1 MKSGV
6 IFIKGIIIILLLI
19 ATSCNKKEK
28 GFPMNS
34 TTNSDRNLYK
44 KEALIKGDTSAYY
57 LLNLDYMDSPYEGFL
72 YTALIMANKY
82 DYHLAYLNVYE
93 VLTSH
98 DRKMGIHELEDLD
111 EKTRAMALDY
121 LKAGAEKGNK
131 ECKWILG
138 NLYTE
143 GKYVEK
149 NEELGNRLKQEAE
162 K

>member
-1 MKSGV
+1 MLLT
-6 IFIKGIIIILLLI
+6 II
-19 ATSCNKKEK
+19 SVGCKKKDKLQEFSLNQPSK
-28 GFPMNS
+28 PYQELKELAL
-34 TTNSDRNLYK
+34 TN
-44 KEALIKGDTSAYY
+44 GDTIAYHEMSIA
-57 LLNLDYMDSPYEGFL
+57 YMDSPNDDRFL
-72 YTALIMANKY
+72 YTALIMANKH
-82 DYHLAYLNVYE
+82 DYHLAYEDVYY
-93 VLTSH
+93 VLTDYYH
-98 DRKMGIHELEDLD
+98 KKEFAELEDLD
-111 EKTRAMALDY
+111 EKTREMALDY